1 VIQISPDDPVF
12 DAADSDPSV
21 PPSEDFYQFANGG
34 WLESNPVP
42 PEYGAWG
49 SAHEVHVA
57 NEAILRDLLEAAAR
71 SDSFDDSVE
80 GKVGAYYRSGM
91 DTDRIEAAG
100 LSPIEPRLERIDEL
114 ASIDDIRDLVV
125 DFHRIGV
132 GVLFTIGVLPDFDDP
147 SVNLLYVGQGG
158 LGLPDRDYYL
168 REDEQSRELLTA
180 YRAHIENMFI
190 LAGLD
195 GATSAAD
202 QVLGIEHAIAEV
214 SYTNVQMRD
223 VDLITNKREIEEAA
237 RLMPGFKLGAYVN
250 SIGAQDE
257 STINFDNVDLYP
269 ALDTILTETSL
280 DDWKAYFRW
289 HLLLATASALPEA
302 FEDEAFEFYGKTLGG
317 QQEQKDRWK
326 RILAAGTGDI
336 GQLISQ
342 MYVAENFTPQAKQ
355 RMEELVDHL
364 LVAMRERLATLPWM
378 GETTRREALAKL
390 EGFGYKIGYPD
401 EWRDYTGLEIR
412 PDEWMTN
419 RIAASRF
426 EFDRQIAKLG
436 QPVDPHEWSM
446 APHVV
451 NAYYHP
457 LRNEIV
463 FPAGMLQPPF
473 FTEDADDPVNY
484 GAIGSVIGHEIT
496 HGFDDQGSKFDA
508 TGQMRNWWTD
518 DDRTEFETRAQVIV
532 DQFNAYE
539 VEDGLNVNG
548 DLTLGENIADLGGLK
563 IAYAAMRSARE
574 ADDPVNVGGLS
585 PEQRFYIAYARA
597 WRQNYTH
604 EYLRLLVNSDPHS
617 PSHFRCTGPLS
628 NMESFQEAFDISDDA
643 PSMRA
648 ERDRV
653 EVW

>member
-1 VIQISPDDPVF
+1 VIQISSDDPVF

-21 PPSEDFYQFANGG
+21 APSDDFYQFANGG

-49 SAHEVHVA
+49 SAHEVHVR
-57 NEAILRDLLEAAAR
+57 NEAILCDLLEAAAR
-71 SDSFDDSVE
+71 PDSFDDSVE

-91 DTDRIEAAG
+91 NTDQIEANG
-100 LSPIEPRLERIDEL
+100 LSPIEPWLDRIEGLE
-114 ASIDDIRDLVV
+114 SIDDVRDLVV

-147 SVNLLYVGQGG
+147 TMNLVYIGQGG

-168 REDEQSRELLTA
+168 REDEQSRELLSA
-180 YRAHIENMFI
+180 YRTHIENMFD

-195 GATSAAD
+195 AGKISVE
-202 QVLGIEHAIAEV
+202 QVLGIERAIADA

-223 VDLITNKREIEEAA
+223 VDLITNKRDTTAVS
-237 RLMPGFKLGAYVN
+237 RLMPGFNLGVYLS
-250 SIGAQDE
+250 SIGAGNE
-257 STINFDNVDLYP
+257 PMINLDNVGLYP
-269 ALDTILTETSL
+269 VLNTMLEETPL
-280 DDWKAYFRW
+280 ADWKAYFTW
-289 HLLLATASALPEA
+289 HLIRATASALPETL
-302 FEDEAFEFYGKTLGG
+302 EEEAFEFYGRTLGG
-317 QQEQKDRWK
+317 QQKQKDRWK
-326 RILAAGTGDI
+326 RILAAGSEDI
-336 GQLISQ
+336 GQLISEL
-342 MYVAENFTPQAKQ
+342 YVAENFTPDAKR

-364 LVAMRERLATLPWM
+364 LVAMRDRLETLPWM
-378 GETTRREALAKL
+378 GEATRSEALSKL

-401 EWRDYTGLEIR
+401 EWLDYTGLEIR
-412 PDEWMTN
+412 PDEWMSN
-419 RIAASRF
+419 RIAANRF

-508 TGQMRNWWTD
+508 SGQMRNWWTD
-518 DDRTEFETRAQVIV
+518 DDRAEFEIRAQVIV
-532 DQFNAYE
+532 DQFNSFE
-539 VEDGLNVNG
+539 VQDGLNVNG
-548 DLTLGENIADLGGLK
+548 ELTLGENIADLGGLK
-563 IAYAAMRSARE
+563 IAYAAMLSAR
-574 ADDPVNVGGLS
+574 DDRDATEICGLS
-585 PEQRFYIAYARA
+585 PGQRFYLAYARA

-628 NMESFQEAFDISDDA
+628 NLESFAEAFDIPDDA

-648 ERDRV
+648 EDDRV

>member
-1 VIQISPDDPVF
+1 MIQISPDDPVF

-21 PPSEDFYQFANGG
+21 APAVDFYQFANGG
-34 WLESNPVP
+34 WLRSNPVP

-49 SAHEVHVA
+49 SAHEVHVR
-57 NEAILRDLLEAAAR
+57 NEVILRELLEAAAR
-71 SDSFDDSVE
+71 SRGLGDSVE
-80 GKVGAYYRSGM
+80 DKVGAYYRSGM
-91 DTDRIEAAG
+91 DTDSIEAIGLTRIEPWLKRVEE
-100 LSPIEPRLERIDEL
+100 LSSLN
-114 ASIDDIRDLVV
+114 DIRNLVPDL
-125 DFHRIGV
+125 HRIGT

-147 SVNLLYVGQGG
+147 TVNLVYVGQGG

-168 REDEQSRELLTA
+168 REDEQSLDLVAA
-180 YRAHIENMFI
+180 YMVHIEKMFG
-190 LAGLD
+190 LAALD
-195 GATSAAD
+195 GAATASE
-202 QVLGIEHAIAEV
+202 QVLGIERAIAEL

-223 VDLITNKREIEEAA
+223 VDLITNKLNIAEVRH
-237 RLMPGFKLGAYVN
+237 LMPCFELGTYLS
-250 SIGAQDE
+250 SIGAGNE
-257 STINFDNVDLYP
+257 STINFDNMGLYP
-269 ALDTILTETSL
+269 ALDTMLMETPL
-280 DDWKAYFRW
+280 EDWKAYFTW
-289 HLLLATASALPEA
+289 HILRATASALPQDIEK
-302 FEDEAFEFYGKTLGG
+302 EAFEFYGRTLGG
-317 QQEQKDRWK
+317 QQKQKERWK
-326 RILAAGTGDI
+326 RILASGSEDI

-342 MYVAENFTPQAKQ
+342 LYVAENFSPRAKQ

-378 GETTRREALAKL
+378 GETTRNEALAKL

-401 EWRDYTGLEIR
+401 EWRDYDGLKIQ

-419 RIAASRF
+419 RFAASRF

-436 QPVDPHEWSM
+436 QPVDPQEWSM

-463 FPAGMLQPPF
+463 FPAGILQPPF

-508 TGQMRNWWTD
+508 SGQMRNWWTD
-518 DDRTEFETRAQVIV
+518 DDRKEFEARAQVIV

-539 VEDGLNVNG
+539 VQDGLKVNG
-548 DLTLGENIADLGGLK
+548 ELTLGENIADLGGLK
-563 IAYAAMRSARE
+563 IAYAAMLSAR
-574 ADDPVNVGGLS
+574 DDGNPPDIEGLS
-585 PEQRFYIAYARA
+585 AEQRFYLAYART
-597 WRQNYTH
+597 WRQNYTD
-604 EYLRLLVNSDPHS
+604 EYLRLLVNSDPHA

-628 NMESFQEAFDISDDA
+628 NLESFAVAFGIPDDA

-648 ERDRV
+648 GHDRV

>member
-1 VIQISPDDPVF
+1 MIQISSDDPVF

-49 SAHEVHVA
+49 SAHEVHVR
-57 NEAILRDLLEAAAR
+57 NEAILHDLLEAAAR

-91 DTDRIEAAG
+91 DIDRIEAVG
-100 LSPIEPRLERIDEL
+100 MSPVEPWLQRIEEL
-114 ASIDDIRDLVV
+114 ASVDDIRDLVV
-125 DFHRIGV
+125 DFHRAGI

-147 SVNLLYVGQGG
+147 TVNLLYVGQGG

-168 REDEQSRELLTA
+168 RDDEQSQDLLAA
-180 YRAHIENMFI
+180 YRVHIENMFR
-190 LAGLD
+190 LAEL
-195 GATSAAD
+195 GAGPTAD
-202 QVLGIEHAIAEV
+202 QVLGIEHAIAEA

-223 VDLITNKREIEEAA
+223 VDLITNKRDIEEVA
-237 RLMPGFKLGAYVN
+237 RLMPGFNLGAYLRN
-250 SIGAQDE
+250 IGAGE
-257 STINFDNVDLYP
+257 EPTINLDNVGLYP
-269 ALDTILTETSL
+269 VLDTMLEEKSL
-280 DDWKAYFRW
+280 DDWKAYFTW
-289 HLLLATASALPEA
+289 HLVRSLASALPEA
-302 FEDEAFEFYGKTLGG
+302 IEDEAFEFYGKTLGG

-326 RILAAGTGDI
+326 RILGAGSGDI

-342 MYVAENFTPQAKQ
+342 LYVAENFTPRAKQ

-364 LVAMRERLATLPWM
+364 IVAMRERLATLPWI
-378 GETTRREALAKL
+378 GEATRREALAKL

-473 FTEDADDPVNY
+473 FTQDADDPVNY

-508 TGQMRNWWTD
+508 SGQMRNWWTA

-532 DQFNAYE
+532 DQFNTYE
-539 VEDGLNVNG
+539 IEDGLSVNG
-548 DLTLGENIADLGGLK
+548 ELTLGENIADLGGLK
-563 IAYAAMRSARE
+563 IAFAAMLSAR
-574 ADDPVNVGGLS
+574 ADSDPTDVGGLS
-585 PEQRFYIAYARA
+585 PEQRFYLSYARA

-628 NMESFQEAFDISDDA
+628 NLETFQEAFDIADDA

-648 ERDRV
+648 EQDRV